1 MTIQSAGSSIPSL
14 GSAISGAGFS
24 GVQNIPVSGASVAG
38 LAQSVVD
45 GPRQISPAAFGIGS
59 QTAQIPTTVSGSTDL
74 RVRLSALDATLF
86 TNSPIMSILSSTNGM
101 LFPYSPSI
109 TLNQTV
115 DYLDI
120 PLVHSNTNYQAYTR
134 TPSVKI
140 SVSGKFTVQNQ
151 REGLYALAAVHFLRT
166 ASKSHF
172 GENDPQAGLP
182 PPVLLFSGYGNYMFG
197 KSGPT
202 TGLRVILTSH
212 SWAYDENIDTIPIAI
227 NNGLVR
233 LPSLFTIQCELT
245 VIQTPTRMRQVF
257 TFQDFAS
264 GKLMQNSDG
273 WI

>member
-1 MTIQSAGSSIPSL
+1 MAATLYNLNPGASTLGTTAVPVTGSSVT
-14 GSAISGAGFS
+14 GSPQT
-24 GVQNIPVSGASVAG
+24 VVAS
-38 LAQSVVD
+38 
-45 GPRQISPAAFGIGS
+45 
-59 QTAQIPTTVSGSTDL
+59 TSGSTNSDY
-74 RVRLSALDATLF
+74 RVRLSALDTTLYKL
-86 TNSPIMSILSSTNGM
+86 TGSSGGSSILAPLLATNGM

-109 TLNQTV
+109 TFNQGV
-115 DYLDI
+115 DYMDI
-120 PLVHSNTNYQAYTR
+120 PMVHSDTNYQAYTR

-151 REGLYALAAVHFLRT
+151 YEGQYALAAVHFLRT

-172 GENDPQAGLP
+172 GANDPQAGLP

-197 KSGPT
+197 NYSPT
-202 TGLRVILTSH
+202 GGLRVILNSH
-212 SWAYDENIDTIPIAI
+212 SWSYDENIDTIPIKVSSGI
-227 NNGLVR
+227 VK

-245 VIQTPTRMRQVF
+245 VIQTPQRMTQTF